1 MTSEGFLIQFGR
13 FQVQFASMKSITR
26 RDFLKLGGLTLASL
40 AFTSFLPEFTEFEDI
55 DLVRVSYHSV
65 SVYKKPDDKSQIV
78 GTWVRDDLV
87 HVYDTVKAA
96 TPIYNPIW
104 YRVFGGYM
112 HRERLQKVRINYN
125 PPLTNVPDTKLLA
138 ELTVPY
144 TQPYRY
150 NQWDGW
156 TTNYRAY
163 YSTIHW
169 ITGIDTGPDGNAWY
183 RLQDESDESSYF
195 IPTAQLRPISPEE
208 IIPISPEVPPDKKHI
223 DVNLRTQTLVCY
235 ENGQAIL
242 TADISTGL
250 PGLFDTPAGQFNIL
264 VKLPSRKMRATDRF
278 ASADENVLFGVPWC
292 SFFTTEGHAFHGT
305 YWHDNFG
312 LPMSHGCVNMRTE
325 EAKWLFRWSLP
336 SARFDEINK
345 QTLDTRGFGSI
356 VDIHH

>member
-1 MTSEGFLIQFGR
+1 
-13 FQVQFASMKSITR
+13 MKPISR
-26 RDFLKLGGLTLASL
+26 RDFLKLGGLALASM

-55 DLVRVSYHSV
+55 DLVRVSYHAV
-65 SVYKKPDDKSQIV
+65 SVYKEPDDKSQIV
-78 GTWVRDDLV
+78 GTWYRDDLV

-96 TPIYNPIW
+96 TPVYNPIW

-112 HRERLQKVRINYN
+112 HRERLQKVRIHYN
-125 PPLTNVPDTKLLA
+125 PPLITVPDTKLLA
-138 ELTVPY
+138 ELTVPFA
-144 TQPYRY
+144 QPYRY

-156 TTNYRAY
+156 TTTYRTY

-195 IPTAQLRPISPEE
+195 IPMAQLRPISPEE
-208 IIPISPEVPPDKKHI
+208 IIPLSPQVPADKKHI
-223 DVNLRTQTLVCY
+223 DVNIHTQTLICY
-235 ENGQAIL
+235 ENDQVVL
-242 TADISTGL
+242 TADVSTGL
-250 PGLFDTPAGQFNIL
+250 ISLYPTPAGRFNIL
-264 VKLPSRKMRATDRF
+264 VKLPSRRMQGGERF
-278 ASADENVLFGVPWC
+278 ATAEENVLFGVPWC

-336 SARFDEINK
+336 VAGFEDINK
-345 QTLDTRGFGSI
+345 QTLDKRGFGTT
-356 VDIHH
+356 VDIHY